1 MPKKGQ
7 FEGEWTCVLYWRLL
21 QSSVV
26 LSRRSDFLFILEGT
40 DSVWRNFPGP
50 LLRIPLWILLKRQ
63 NELFGLW
70 LVMTRLLDRPWVL
83 KAFRLVKSNH
93 SVTMAE
99 LLSITALL
107 NTQGVPELTSQPTSS
122 QWHLQG
128 SRKVKCSFFYSP
140 SRPIYNQDGKYHS
153 LSQEAHFSF
162 LTGYPYTWLVS
173 TSTQEL
179 SNPGGQSGDEAES
192 TFAPRWS
199 WEAKA
204 IRFTCSPH
212 WHLFSVVSETLC
224 IPDSFSAA

>member
-1 MPKKGQ
+1 M
-7 FEGEWTCVLYWRLL
+7 
-21 QSSVV
+21 S
-26 LSRRSDFLFILEGT
+26 EGT
-40 DSVWRNFPGP
+40 SLAPFWEFLCESCWRGKKNCLACGWLWPAFLIDPECWRP
-50 LLRIPLWILLKRQ
+50 SAWWNRITLWQ
-63 NELFGLW
+63 WQSCSTE
-70 LVMTRLLDRPWVL
+70 
-83 KAFRLVKSNH
+83 KSG
-93 SVTMAE
+93 V
-99 LLSITALL
+99 LSITALL

-224 IPDSFSAA
+224 IPDSFSAV